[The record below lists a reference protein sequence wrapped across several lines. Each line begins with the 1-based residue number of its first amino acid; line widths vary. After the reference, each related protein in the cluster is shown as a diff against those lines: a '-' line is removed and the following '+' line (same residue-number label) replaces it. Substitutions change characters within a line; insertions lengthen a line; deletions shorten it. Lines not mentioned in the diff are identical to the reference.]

1 MFLQLS
7 TIKKQAANWINSPL
21 TSEKKK
27 TLKKLYLK
35 IWFKIRPNQ
44 TLLGCPLCSWTPKAK
59 PKATEIHFGWKM
71 KGKHSQILHPLGIK
85 AAFDAVCGLGAV
97 VTVPL
102 VSGKQGPKE
111 RMVNQGTKQAEH
123 LPAASRSSSTPHCI
137 SQLHFGRAGP
147 ALSSFHPQRTRVEW
161 QISLLYLGITPST
174 KLGLSPGNSAVPG
187 WAQPL

>member
-1 MFLQLS
+1 
-7 TIKKQAANWINSPL
+7 
-21 TSEKKK
+21 
-27 TLKKLYLK
+27 
-35 IWFKIRPNQ
+35 
-44 TLLGCPLCSWTPKAK
+44 
-59 PKATEIHFGWKM
+59 M

-137 SQLHFGRAGP
+137 SQLHFGRAW
-147 ALSSFHPQRTRVEW
+147 ASSE
-161 QISLLYLGITPST
+161 L
-174 KLGLSPGNSAVPG
+174 LSPPENQSGMTDFSFVPG
-187 WAQPL
+187 HHSQHQAGIVPWKFCCPRVGTTSAGIQRPRAERKGGSVTLDLFPS